1 MAIARRKIIM
11 PARGRFLFFANDNE
25 VRMNPIKI
33 EAKLF
38 ASIRQAREYNRIA
51 IGAKKCGLKFNRAYA
66 LQLRDDAIYKARICL
81 DYLI

>member
-1 MAIARRKIIM
+1 
-11 PARGRFLFFANDNE
+11 
-25 VRMNPIKI
+25 MNPIKI

-66 LQLRDDAIYKARICL
+66 LQLRDDGDQIVLSDLFFDRELNLKGVKL
-81 DYLI
+81 